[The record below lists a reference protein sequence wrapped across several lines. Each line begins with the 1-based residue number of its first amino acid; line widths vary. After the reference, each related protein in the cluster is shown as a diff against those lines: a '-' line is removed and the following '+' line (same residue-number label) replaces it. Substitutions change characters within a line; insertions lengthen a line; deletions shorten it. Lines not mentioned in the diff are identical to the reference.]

1 VRGTAKLAKTTSGEA
16 NQTQVETEKSAA
28 LVGDAVVAMGKI
40 EASSQQI
47 TSIIKVI
54 EDISFQTNLLALNAG
69 VEAARAG
76 DSGRGFA
83 VVASEVRALA
93 QRSSQAASEIRGLIE
108 NSGAQVTQGVDL
120 VQRTGVALKDVA
132 ERIIAM
138 SSRVT
143 EIATS
148 AEQQAKVIQGIDQ
161 SLGQLDLVTQRN
173 AATFEETTAAS
184 SSVATNVQELVQTIA
199 VFVPKSTKS
208 VKRKVA

>member
-1 VRGTAKLAKTTSGEA
+1 
-16 NQTQVETEKSAA
+16 
-28 LVGDAVVAMGKI
+28 
-40 EASSQQI
+40 
-47 TSIIKVI
+47 
-54 EDISFQTNLLALNAG
+54 
-69 VEAARAG
+69 
-76 DSGRGFA
+76 
-83 VVASEVRALA
+83 
-93 QRSSQAASEIRGLIE
+93 
-108 NSGAQVTQGVDL
+108 
-120 VQRTGVALKDVA
+120 VA

>member
-1 VRGTAKLAKTTSGEA
+1 
-16 NQTQVETEKSAA
+16 
-28 LVGDAVVAMGKI
+28 
-40 EASSQQI
+40 
-47 TSIIKVI
+47 
-54 EDISFQTNLLALNAG
+54 
-69 VEAARAG
+69 
-76 DSGRGFA
+76 
-83 VVASEVRALA
+83 
-93 QRSSQAASEIRGLIE
+93 LIE